1 MTYNILF
8 FIVGFGI
15 VALAIKAIN
24 IDKRIDS
31 LERDHIHHDELFT
44 DVDWHRVDDLRKL
57 SEVEQRVNELEEKVK
72 MLEDEVY

>member
-1 MTYNILF
+1 MMYNVLF

-15 VALAIKAIN
+15 VALAIKAIK
-24 IDKRIDS
+24 IEDRIDR
-31 LERDHIHHDELFT
+31 LKADHIHHDKLFV

-57 SEVEQRVNELEEKVK
+57 SVVEQKVKELEEKVK